1 MKTQASLRL
10 STFSGRGVFFIL
22 KERKST
28 KMNTPPTSDKRNI
41 GNVIKQIEIYIIRQ
55 KGKWIH
61 QNRSKASV
69 RKPPFNYSK
78 SRRGKTF
85 SFSRCC
91 SDSDQKFVISDIY
104 KFFFSKPWG
113 HHPKPSF
120 L

>member
-1 MKTQASLRL
+1 MKTQVSLRL
-10 STFSGRGVFFIL
+10 SSFSGRGVFFIL

-69 RKPPFNYSK
+69 PFNYSK

-85 SFSRCC
+85 LWPAILGN
-91 SDSDQKFVISDIY
+91 KV
-104 KFFFSKPWG
+104 
-113 HHPKPSF
+113 
-120 L
+120 